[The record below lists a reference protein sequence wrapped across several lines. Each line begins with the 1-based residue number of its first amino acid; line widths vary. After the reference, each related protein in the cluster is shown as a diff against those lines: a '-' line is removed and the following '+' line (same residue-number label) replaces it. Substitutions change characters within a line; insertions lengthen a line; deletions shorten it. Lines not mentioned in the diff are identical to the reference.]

1 MLYIRIALLW
11 AIIGLISVIRGGAP
25 GSVHVRKPA
34 SIPSYSAL
42 KNQILATLPTLPH
55 NSLKV
60 NVEKFIPADLAPT
73 EDLSLV
79 ARKFVDRSLGV
90 IFSSDNFKKS
100 QLGQISESVK
110 ENLKTDVSVKSE
122 NSKIEHRFKGEL
134 LALQSQAK
142 FNYTGFFNADLTVD
156 PLNHAY
162 DMKFKESFANKD
174 LYYQYQITPE
184 ELYREVGIAWSW

>member
-1 MLYIRIALLW
+1 MFYIRIALLW
-11 AIIGLISVIRGGAP
+11 ATIGLIAVVQGALS
-25 GSVHVRKPA
+25 GSVQVRQPA

-42 KNQILATLPTLPH
+42 KNQILATLPTLPR
-55 NSLKV
+55 NNLKV

-73 EDLSLV
+73 EDLSV
-79 ARKFVDRSLGV
+79 VTRKIVDKSLGV
-90 IFSSDNFKKS
+90 LFSSENFRKS

-110 ENLKTDVSVKSE
+110 ENLKTDVTVKSE

-142 FNYTGFFNADLTVD
+142 FNYTGYFNADLTVD
-156 PLNHAY
+156 PLKHAY

-184 ELYREVGIAWSW
+184 QLYREVGIAWSW